1 MSGQSGDLFHG
12 GVTPNI
18 DPVLAIT
25 MRGDKLVDVTGEH
38 EVADLALG
46 VDRPKHLQ
54 LLCVPELYG
63 AVLGSTARDEQALFV
78 RTPGDRLHCSAM
90 LVEFDKWL

>member
-25 MRGDKLVDVTGEH
+25 MGGDKFIDVTGEH

-46 VDRPKHLQ
+46 VDRPKHFQ
-54 LLCVPELYG
+54 LFRIPELYC
-63 AVLGSTARDEQALFV
+63 AVLGST
-78 RTPGDRLHCSAM
+78 T
-90 LVEFDKWL
+90 